1 MSVNNPDEWSQ
12 FRLWLNAQLEWLR
25 CVEPQKDCRLL
36 EEARGLFPAI
46 GEEDG
51 ATRAVAELERLADK
65 AWSAEGTTM
74 LRHYLGYAL
83 VSRAVEVRRM
93 LGPGGVVIVEGIADR
108 VLALDTCDSE
118 LDEFAAALKKPK
130 QARETRATPVFALLL
145 VVLGVVPVVVGG
157 LLRNGPLLSVG
168 ALLTLVLLCAFA
180 WLLRATGAHRGARR
194 PAHLGTGR

>member
-1 MSVNNPDEWSQ
+1 MAVNNPDEWSE

-36 EEARGLFPAI
+36 EEARGLFTTI
-46 GEEDG
+46 GEADG
-51 ATRAVAELERLADK
+51 ATRAVAELERLAEK

-83 VSRAVEVRRM
+83 AARAVEVRRM

-108 VLALDTCDSE
+108 ILALDTCDSE
-118 LDEFAAALKKPK
+118 LDEFATALRKRE
-130 QARETRATPVFALLL
+130 QVREARTTPVFVLLL

-157 LLRNGPLLSVG
+157 LLRSGPLVSIGVLLSV
-168 ALLTLVLLCAFA
+168 VLLCAFV

-194 PAHLGTGR
+194 PTHLSAGR